1 MANTTSAK
9 KRVRQTVRRT
19 EQNRER
25 RSRLRNAIKKVEDA
39 MLSSTKEAAQ
49 IAFKNAEPEIMRGVT
64 KGVLPKNTAS
74 RKISRLSARI
84 KAMP

>member
-1 MANTTSAK
+1 M
-9 KRVRQTVRRT
+9 RRT
-19 EQNRER
+19 EQNKER

-39 MLSSTKEAAQ
+39 VLSSNKEAAQ

-74 RKISRLSARI
+74 RKLSRLSARI
-84 KAMP
+84 KALP

>member
-1 MANTTSAK
+1 MANTISAK

-39 MLSSTKEAAQ
+39 VLSSNKEAAQ

-74 RKISRLSARI
+74 RKISRLSASI
-84 KAMP
+84 KTLP

>member
-1 MANTTSAK
+1 MANTISAK

-19 EQNRER
+19 EQNKER

-39 MLSSTKEAAQ
+39 VLSSNKEAAQ

-74 RKISRLSARI
+74 RKLSRLSARI
-84 KAMP
+84 KALP